1 MLLYQEEVM
10 QEQPENKSIES
21 TVSPVSAH
29 ATGSGKSRRQF
40 LTKATAGLVIAS
52 LPARSVWASGGG
64 VAQSIVASG
73 HGSDFAGGDPI
84 ELLSP
89 GYWSNHEL
97 HQHKYNFYNIF
108 GGRAFTKSG
117 FPSLKTGLTFGDIL
131 VGDPKFKGCG
141 NCNFHMVGIY
151 LNAINH
157 GKFGI
162 NYPIIGFGQPFAT
175 ASDFAKYLYNKALLD
190 PNGVGSE
197 LSSIIDNY
205 HA

>member
-1 MLLYQEEVM
+1 M
-10 QEQPENKSIES
+10 QEQPENKSVES
-21 TVSPVSAH
+21 SGSSTSAQV
-29 ATGSGKSRRQF
+29 TNSGKSRRQF

-73 HGSDFAGGDPI
+73 HGSDFSGGDPI

-89 GYWSNHEL
+89 GYWCNHEK
-97 HQHKYNFYNIF
+97 QFHKLNFYNVF
-108 GGRAFTKSG
+108 GGKAFSKYGS
-117 FPSLKTGLTFGDIL
+117 PSLKSSLTFGDIL
-131 VGDPKFKGCG
+131 VGSSTNKGAG
-141 NCNFHMVGIY
+141 NCNFHMVGMY

-162 NYPIIGFGQPFAT
+162 NYPVVGFGQPFAT
-175 ASDFAKYLYNKALLD
+175 ASLFAKYLYNKALLN
-190 PNGVGSE
+190 PHALGSE
-197 LSSIIDNY
+197 LSSIIDDY

>member
-1 MLLYQEEVM
+1 M
-10 QEQPENKSIES
+10 QEQPENKSVES
-21 TVSPVSAH
+21 SVPSVSAH
-29 ATGSGKSRRQF
+29 ATDSGKSRRQF

-73 HGSDFAGGDPI
+73 HGSDFSGGDPI

-89 GYWSNHEL
+89 GYWSNHEIQNHTL
-97 HQHKYNFYNIF
+97 NFYTVF

-117 FPSLKTGLTFGDIL
+117 SPALKTSLTFGDIL
-131 VGDPKFKGCG
+131 VGDPKNKGAG

-151 LNAINH
+151 LNAIYH
-157 GKFGI
+157 GQFGI
-162 NYPIIGFGQPFAT
+162 NYPIIGIGQPFAT
-175 ASDFAKYLYNKALLD
+175 AGDFASYLYNKALLD
-190 PNGVGSE
+190 PYSVGSE

>member
-1 MLLYQEEVM
+1 M

-84 ELLSP
+84 ELRSP
-89 GYWSNHEL
+89 GYWKNHEL
-97 HQHKYNFYNIF
+97 KYHKLVFSNVF

-117 FPSLKTGLTFGDIL
+117 APSLPLTITFGQIL
-131 VGDPKFKGCG
+131 MSSRKTNYKGAG
-141 NCNFHMVGIY
+141 NCNFHMVGMY

-157 GKFGI
+157 GSFDI
-162 NYPIIGFGQPFAT
+162 NYPIIGLGQPFAT
-175 ASDFAKYLYNKALLD
+175 ADDFAKYLYNKALINPSGL
-190 PNGVGSE
+190 GSQ
-197 LSSIIDNY
+197 LSSIINNY
-205 HA
+205 HT

>member
-1 MLLYQEEVM
+1 M
-10 QEQPENKSIES
+10 QEQPENKSVES
-21 TVSPVSAH
+21 SVSSVSAH

-40 LTKATAGLVIAS
+40 LTRATAGLVIAS

-73 HGSDFAGGDPI
+73 HGSDFSGGDPI

-89 GYWSNHEL
+89 GYWSNHHL
-97 HQHKYNFYNIF
+97 QFHKLNFYTIF
-108 GGRAFTKSG
+108 GGRAFTKMGS
-117 FPSLKTGLTFGDIL
+117 PSLKKTLTFGEIL
-131 VGDPKFKGCG
+131 VGDSANKGAG
-141 NCNFHMVGIY
+141 NCNFHMVGMY

-157 GKFGI
+157 GSFGI

-175 ASDFAKYLYNKALLD
+175 ASDFAKYLYNKALLN
-190 PNGVGSE
+190 PSGLGSE
-197 LSSIIDNY
+197 LSAIIDNY

>member
-1 MLLYQEEVM
+1 M
-10 QEQPENKSIES
+10 QEQPENKSVES
-21 TVSPVSAH
+21 SVSSVSAH

-73 HGSDFAGGDPI
+73 HGSDFADGDPI

-89 GYWSNHEL
+89 GYWMNHEL
-97 HQHKYNFYNIF
+97 QYHKLVFSNIF

-117 FPSLKTGLTFGDIL
+117 SPSLPLSITFGQIL
-131 VGDPKFKGCG
+131 MSSGKTNYKGAG
-141 NCNFHMVGIY
+141 NCNFHMVGMY

-157 GKFGI
+157 GSFGI

-175 ASDFAKYLYNKALLD
+175 ASDFAKYLYNKALINPSGL
-190 PNGVGSE
+190 GSE

>member
-1 MLLYQEEVM
+1 M
-10 QEQPENKSIES
+10 QEQPENKSVES
-21 TVSPVSAH
+21 SGSSTPAQV
-29 ATGSGKSRRQF
+29 TNSGKSRRQF

-73 HGSDFAGGDPI
+73 HGSDFSGGDPI

-89 GYWSNHEL
+89 GYWMNHEM
-97 HQHKYNFYNIF
+97 QYHKLVFSKIF
-108 GGRAFTKSG
+108 GGRAFTKNG
-117 FPSLKTGLTFGDIL
+117 AASLPLTVTFGQIL
-131 VGDPKFKGCG
+131 MYSSYKGAG
-141 NCNFHMVGIY
+141 NCNFHMVGMY

-175 ASDFAKYLYNKALLD
+175 SSLFAKYLYSKALLN
-190 PNGVGSE
+190 PYALGSE